1 MAYRPVFYGD
11 AFGYKKHMIDFEFFT
26 GFSLSQKQ
34 KSIQSLHNSIIR
46 TFPERKILE
55 VSSKSFDEIGRQA
68 SAFNLNVTLKS
79 GKEFSVEQIFQGS
92 KKFRRGGS
100 QLHLI
105 DQMTSKELKK
115 YIGKLHQVDELV
127 SFESFGQ
134 IFPLKPQT
142 FFYNWLYINSLHK
155 NQFLANQIIN
165 YDTFTDI
172 EFNPNK
178 SKNCQAEACSIY
190 VYLYKSNLLDYALS
204 SKENFLQVVYR
215 EQTCNSCSNIEGN
228 DSKEISLFGYEEEL
242 KSLRESYSKKV
253 PKYRNSS
260 FNDEWIR
267 QSLGKT
273 VEIIMGQSPDSKNYT
288 DNPNDYILVQGNA
301 DMQNGRV
308 VPRVW
313 TTQITKLAEKGDLIL
328 SVRAPVG
335 DIGKTDYNVVLGRG
349 VAAIKGN
356 EFLFQLLTK
365 MKQSHYWS
373 KFSTGSTFES
383 INSNDIKSSEIY
395 LPSPEEQ
402 QVIGSL
408 FRTLDD
414 LLSSY
419 KDNLANYQSLKATML
434 SKMFPEAGQTVP
446 EIRLDGFEGEWEKTT
461 LEKSTDRVKSYS
473 LSRDVETNQDTGL
486 KYIHYGDIHLGKVSM
501 IDDGNS
507 IPYIKTDTKLSEF
520 LQQGDLIFADASEDY
535 KGIAEVAVVVAALS
549 EKIVAGLHTIAVRP
563 QSIFDSIFLYYMFKT
578 QTFRKYGYKVG
589 TGMKVFG
596 ISPSNL
602 MKYEFYYPD
611 KKEQQAIGSYF
622 SNLDNLINSH
632 QEKITQLE
640 ALKKKLLQDM
650 FI

>member
-55 VSSKSFDEIGRQA
+55 VSSKSLDEIGRQA

-105 DQMTSKELKK
+105 DKMTAKELKK
-115 YIGKLHQVDELV
+115 HIGKIHQVDELV
-127 SFESFGQ
+127 SFECFGQ

-155 NQFLANQIIN
+155 NQLLANQIIN

-190 VYLYKSNLLDYALS
+190 VYLYKSNLLDFALS
-204 SKENFLQVVYR
+204 SKENFLQVVYQ
-215 EQTCNSCSNIEGN
+215 EKKG
-228 DSKEISLFGYEEEL
+228 DSYFSTKQNNFKKISLFDYEEEA
-242 KSLRESYSKKV
+242 KQSKVIHSKKI
-253 PKYRNSS
+253 PKYRNIS
-260 FNDEWIR
+260 FDNEWENK
-267 QSLGKT
+267 SLGST

-313 TTQITKLAEKGDLIL
+313 TTQVTKLAEKGDLIL

-335 DIGKTDYNVVLGRG
+335 DVGKTDYNVVLGRG
-349 VAAIKGN
+349 VAAVKGN
-356 EFLFQLLTK
+356 EFIFQLLSR
-365 MKQSHYWS
+365 MKQSNYWS
-373 KFSTGSTFES
+373 KLSTGSTFES
-383 INSNDIKSSEIY
+383 INSNDIKSAEIY

-402 QVIGSL
+402 SAIGSL
-408 FRTLDD
+408 LRTFDD
-414 LLSSY
+414 LLASY

-434 SKMFPEAGQTVP
+434 SKMFPKDGQTSP
-446 EIRLDGFEGEWEKTT
+446 EIRLDGFKGEWENKILSEVTNITMGQSPKSENYTDNPNDYILVQGNADIKDKQVVPRLWTTEVTKIAEIGDIILTVRAPVGDIGKTDYNVVIGRGVAAIKGNDFIFYT
-461 LEKSTDRVKSYS
+461 LEKMKMTGFWNRFSTGSTFES
-473 LSRDVETNQDTGL
+473 ISSN
-486 KYIHYGDIHLGKVSM
+486 DIKEA
-501 IDDGNS
+501 IIQ
-507 IPYIKTDTKLSEF
+507 IP
-520 LQQGDLIFADASEDY
+520 
-535 KGIAEVAVVVAALS
+535 
-549 EKIVAGLHTIAVRP
+549 TI
-563 QSIFDSIFLYYMFKT
+563 
-578 QTFRKYGYKVG
+578 
-589 TGMKVFG
+589 
-596 ISPSNL
+596 
-602 MKYEFYYPD
+602 E
-611 KKEQQAIGSYF
+611 EQQAIGSYF
-622 SNLDNLINSH
+622 SNLDNLITSH
-632 QEKITQLE
+632 QEKITLLE
-640 ALKKKLLQDM
+640 TLKKKLLQDM

>member
-46 TFPERKILE
+46 NFPERKILE
-55 VSSKSFDEIGRQA
+55 VSSKSLDEIGRQA
-68 SAFNLNVTLKS
+68 SAFNLNVILKS

-92 KKFRRGGS
+92 KKFRRSGS

-115 YIGKLHQVDELV
+115 YIGKVHQVDELV
-127 SFESFGQ
+127 SFECFGQ

-155 NQFLANQIIN
+155 NQLLANQIIN

-215 EQTCNSCSNIEGN
+215 EQICNSCSNIEGN
-228 DSKEISLFGYEEEL
+228 DSKEISLFDYEEEL
-242 KSLRESYSKKV
+242 KPLRESYSKKV

-267 QSLGKT
+267 QILGKT

-365 MKQSHYWS
+365 MKQSHYWA

-383 INSNDIKSSEIY
+383 INSDDIKSAEIY
-395 LPSPEEQ
+395 LPSIEEQ
-402 QVIGSL
+402 SAIGSL

-414 LLSSY
+414 LLASY

-434 SKMFPEAGQTVP
+434 SKMFPKAGQTVP
-446 EIRLDGFEGEWEKTT
+446 EIRLDGFEGEWEEKEFSKLVKRVTQSSDSDSLPKIEFEDIISGQGRLNKDISSKFDNRKGIHFKPGYT
-461 LEKSTDRVKSYS
+461 LYGKLRPYLNNWLLPKFEGVALGDFWVFDPNGNDSNFVYYLIQSNRYQKVANDTSGTKMPRSDWKS
-473 LSRDVETNQDTGL
+473 
-486 KYIHYGDIHLGKVSM
+486 VS
-501 IDDGNS
+501 S
-507 IPYIKTDTKLSEF
+507 T
-520 LQQGDLIFADASEDY
+520 IFAIPQT
-535 KGIAEVAVVVAALS
+535 IAE
-549 EKIVAGLHTIAVRP
+549 
-563 QSIFDSIFLYYMFKT
+563 
-578 QTFRKYGYKVG
+578 
-589 TGMKVFG
+589 
-596 ISPSNL
+596 
-602 MKYEFYYPD
+602 
-611 KKEQQAIGSYF
+611 QQDIGAYF
-622 SNLDNLINSH
+622 SNLDNLINTY
-632 QEKITQLE
+632 QEKISQLE
-640 ALKKKLLQDM
+640 TLKKKLLQDM